1 MGPIPRHR
9 CLVYNGAPN
18 RHLRAV
24 SRAACERLAG
34 GYRCIYL
41 NREPMTA
48 GFRSY
53 LAATG
58 VDVQGAQARTSL
70 IFSSE
75 RPHLVNGGFDVTA
88 MLESLDAEITRALE
102 LGYAGLWA
110 TGDMTWELGSG
121 VAPEQLV
128 EYERGLEQLFQRRPE
143 LAGVCQYHTETL
155 PTAIVETALQVH
167 PALFI
172 NETLSLFNPYFVQP
186 AGSL

>member
-1 MGPIPRHR
+1 M
-9 CLVYNGAPN
+9 VYNGAPN

-24 SRAACERLAG
+24 SLAASERLAT

-41 NREPMTA
+41 NSVPMIA

-58 VDVQGAQARTSL
+58 VDVEDALARASL
-70 IFSSE
+70 ILSSH

-88 MLESLDAEITRALE
+88 MLQSLDSEITRALE

-110 TGDMTWELGSG
+110 TGDMTWELGPG

-128 EYERGLEQLFQRRPE
+128 EYERGLEELFQRRPE
-143 LAGVCQYHTETL
+143 FAGVCQYHTETL
-155 PTAIVETALQVH
+155 PTAIVETALRVH
-167 PALFI
+167 PSLFI
-172 NETLSLFNPYFVQP
+172 NETLSLLNPYFVQP
-186 AGSL
+186 VASV